1 MDFYKQLIYC
11 LTSILT
17 YMYKFWD
24 FIAPKFE
31 KRLLIYS
38 FRKNP
43 QLKYSYI
50 NIIYIDLA
58 VIYIITIIYTLNI
71 SQIMKFVTDKFVG
84 DNYAALSWLFVQSL
98 LQSLTIDWQ
107 LIFLFVKF
115 LLFYVKPRYRL
126 FNNH

>member
-1 MDFYKQLIYC
+1 
-11 LTSILT
+11 
-17 YMYKFWD
+17 MYKFWD

-31 KRLLIYS
+31 KRLFIYS

-84 DNYAALSWLFVQSL
+84 DNYAALS
-98 LQSLTIDWQ
+98 
-107 LIFLFVKF
+107 
-115 LLFYVKPRYRL
+115 
-126 FNNH
+126 